1 VPPVQVHHLAAPRT
15 GRFRYL
21 CRGAVDAEI
30 LASIV
35 LLGAVLV
42 VGLATVAD
50 YGITID
56 EFNADDYGPKSLA
69 WYLSGFTDRS
79 GFETVEDTLWYYG
92 PWSHMLIGFVQSFGI
107 GDHWTVRHV
116 VTFLTGLAGLAAI
129 VPIGRLAIGR
139 WAGLV
144 ALVLCLTTG
153 YLYGSIFFTPIDV
166 PFLLAMTWAT
176 LAIIV
181 MARRVVPSW
190 RATVA
195 AGLLSGLAIATRSS
209 GLIAQVYLLL
219 AMGLCAVAAL
229 ARLGD
234 TPRRDLLRIGTRTV
248 GALALGW
255 MTAYALWPWLQIGN
269 PLVQFKMAFDLF
281 ANHPNSFEMPVWGV
295 TVRTT
300 ELPWWYVPAQLL
312 ARLPE
317 GFLLLLATGILLGLT
332 AAFGFAHAGVR
343 ALRRRGT
350 AGLRA
355 AAVLLAGS
363 RRYLL
368 VWAAVVL
375 PLGFIIVRHS
385 TLYDGVRHVLFVIP
399 MLAAIAAAGFLGLAP
414 LARRV
419 PLIAAAM
426 SGIYLGFSVWTL
438 AVLHPLEYVSANAF
452 AGGVAGAHERFDLDY
467 WAIAAMVGLRR
478 LESRLDY
485 ENRFTQ
491 DPPSL
496 TICLSFREGL
506 VAPLYRRPW
515 RLETEPKQADFIIA
529 TERWRCADD
538 IADAVLIDEV
548 RRFDRPF
555 AWIYA
560 RPSSPAPAVPATAAP
575 R

>member
-1 VPPVQVHHLAAPRT
+1 
-15 GRFRYL
+15 
-21 CRGAVDAEI
+21 
-30 LASIV
+30 
-35 LLGAVLV
+35 
-42 VGLATVAD
+42 
-50 YGITID
+50 
-56 EFNADDYGPKSLA
+56 
-69 WYLSGFTDRS
+69 
-79 GFETVEDTLWYYG
+79 
-92 PWSHMLIGFVQSFGI
+92 
-107 GDHWTVRHV
+107 
-116 VTFLTGLAGLAAI
+116 
-129 VPIGRLAIGR
+129 
-139 WAGLV
+139 
-144 ALVLCLTTG
+144 
-153 YLYGSIFFTPIDV
+153 
-166 PFLLAMTWAT
+166 
-176 LAIIV
+176 
-181 MARRVVPSW
+181 
-190 RATVA
+190 
-195 AGLLSGLAIATRSS
+195 
-209 GLIAQVYLLL
+209 
-219 AMGLCAVAAL
+219 
-229 ARLGD
+229 
-234 TPRRDLLRIGTRTV
+234 
-248 GALALGW
+248 

-269 PLVQFKMAFDLF
+269 PLVQFKLAFDLF

-332 AAFGFAHAGVR
+332 AAFGFAHAGLR
-343 ALRRRGT
+343 AWRRRGT

-355 AAVLLAGS
+355 AVVLLARS

-399 MLAAIAAAGFLGLAP
+399 MLAAIAGAGFLHLLP

-419 PLIAAAM
+419 PMVAAAI
-426 SGIYLGFSVWTL
+426 GGVYVGFSIWTL
-438 AVLHPLEYVSANAF
+438 AVLHPLEYVSINAL

-467 WAIAAMVGLRR
+467 WAIAAKVGLRR
-478 LESRLDY
+478 LE
-485 ENRFTQ
+485 
-491 DPPSL
+491 
-496 TICLSFREGL
+496 SFREGL

-515 RLETEPKQADFIIA
+515 RLETEPKRADYIIA

-560 RPSSPAPAVPATAAP
+560 RPSSSAPAVPATAAP